1 MMARRL
7 VIAGICLAVLIAA
20 VAIVFDQMARPGATS
35 AQAPPSSTSSP
46 DGSAGSAGA
55 TTPTSGS
62 TASDAANSATGGN
75 AAGGSGSGTSGTEGS
90 AGPSTAKPLE
100 VLPPV
105 TATPTGLPEPSA
117 PAPLIT
123 GALPEPGSASGELV
137 DGWPDGVLS
146 LPAGTTIGST
156 SVSASGDIL
165 QLAADGIVAK
175 PRAEVLDSFRQSLVS
190 RGFWTEDAPAA
201 DGAVAARFVRGA
213 DTVTV
218 SVSTTGTGNSRFQ
231 LLGSLHTRAE

>member
-20 VAIVFDQMARPGATS
+20 VAIMFDQMARPGATS

-55 TTPTSGS
+55 TAPTSGS

-156 SVSASGDIL
+156 SVSTSGDIL

>member
-20 VAIVFDQMARPGATS
+20 VAVVFDQMARQGATS
-35 AQAPPSSTSSP
+35 AQAPPSSSSTPAAGASSP
-46 DGSAGSAGA
+46 GA
-55 TTPTSGS
+55 TAPTSGS
-62 TASDAANSATGGN
+62 PAPDAANSATGGT
-75 AAGGSGSGTSGTEGS
+75 ATEGSGNGTSGAEGN

-156 SVSASGDIL
+156 SVSTSGDIL

-175 PRAEVLDSFRQSLVS
+175 PRAEVLDFFRQSLVS
-190 RGFWTEDAPAA
+190 HGFWTEGAPAP

-218 SVSTTGTGNSRFQ
+218 SVTTTGTGNSRFQ

>member
-7 VIAGICLAVLIAA
+7 VVAGFCLAVLIAA
-20 VAIVFDQMARPGATS
+20 AAIVFDQMARPGATS

-46 DGSAGSAGA
+46 DRGPGSTGA
-55 TTPTSGS
+55 AAPTSGS
-62 TASDAANSATGGN
+62 TASDAANSATGGS
-75 AAGGSGSGTSGTEGS
+75 ATEGSGNPTSGAEGS
-90 AGPSTAKPLE
+90 AGASTAKPLE

-105 TATPTGLPEPSA
+105 TSTPTGLPEPSA

-156 SVSASGDIL
+156 SVSTSGDIL
-165 QLAADGIVAK
+165 QLAADGIIAK

-190 RGFWTEDAPAA
+190 HGFWTEDAPAA

>member
-20 VAIVFDQMARPGATS
+20 AALILDQMARPGSTAVQS
-35 AQAPPSSTSSP
+35 PASSGSSP
-46 DGSAGSAGA
+46 NPGSGASGTGAAATDSPVPGS
-55 TTPTSGS
+55 
-62 TASDAANSATGGN
+62 GN
-75 AAGGSGSGTSGTEGS
+75 GETEGSGSGNSGGESSTG
-90 AGPSTAKPLE
+90 ASTAKPLE

-123 GALPEPGSASGELV
+123 GALPKPGSASGELV

-156 SVSASGDIL
+156 SVSTSGDIL
-165 QLAADGIVAK
+165 QLTADGIIAK
-175 PRAEVLDSFRQSLVS
+175 PQAEVLDSFRQSLVA

-201 DGAVAARFVRGA
+201 EGGVAARFVRGT

-218 SVSTTGTGNSRFQ
+218 SVSTTGTGSSRFQ
-231 LLGSLHTRAE
+231 LLGSLHTTAD

>member
-20 VAIVFDQMARPGATS
+20 VAIVFDQLARPGATS
-35 AQAPPSSTSSP
+35 AQAPPSSSSRP
-46 DGSAGSAGA
+46 DAGAGSSG
-55 TTPTSGS
+55 TTAPTSGS
-62 TASDAANSATGGN
+62 TASDAANSATGGS
-75 AAGGSGSGTSGTEGS
+75 ATEGSGSGTGGAEDN

-156 SVSASGDIL
+156 SVSTSGDIL
-165 QLAADGIVAK
+165 QLTADGIIAK
-175 PRAEVLDSFRQSLVS
+175 PRAEVLDFFRQSLVS
-190 RGFWTEDAPAA
+190 HGFWTEEAPAA

-218 SVSTTGTGNSRFQ
+218 SVSTTGTGSSRFQ
-231 LLGSLHTRAE
+231 LLGSLHTTAE

>member
-20 VAIVFDQMARPGATS
+20 AAIVLDQMARQGAASAQSPASSSSTPGAG
-35 AQAPPSSTSSP
+35 AESTVS
-46 DGSAGSAGA
+46 GA
-55 TTPTSGS
+55 PTSGS
-62 TASDAANSATGGN
+62 TASGTEGTAS
-75 AAGGSGSGTSGTEGS
+75 GGSPTPGSGSGTEGS
-90 AGPSTAKPLE
+90 AAANTAKPLE

-105 TATPTGLPEPSA
+105 TATATGLPEPSA

-156 SVSASGDIL
+156 SVSTSGEIL
-165 QLAADGIVAK
+165 QLTADGIIAK
-175 PRAEVLDSFRQSLVS
+175 PQAEVLDFFRQSLVS
-190 RGFWTEDAPAA
+190 RGFWTEEAPAG
-201 DGAVAARFVRGA
+201 DGAMAARFVRGT

-218 SVSTTGTGNSRFQ
+218 SVSTTGTGSSRFQ
-231 LLGSLHTRAE
+231 LLGSLHTTAE